1 MPTPEELLAVE
12 RISAED
18 LASILRANA
27 DETVVVDV
35 RDEDYELK
43 GHIVNA
49 EHLPKGNF
57 TEDADVDALI
67 AKFGNKSDVVFHC
80 GRSNTRGP
88 TCALRFM
95 ERAEALGAKAHVR
108 VLGGGFAAFAEKF
121 AAYGHLSLSA
131 ILTLQFT
138 SNQQPPNFRE
148 PSLSSEHSM
157 GKEKNAAKN
166 AKPNADANAPVK
178 ATPAKAAGGKTAAVP
193 DATKASASAA
203 AATAATTVTA
213 QMGGKNGKNGTNAK
227 AAATT
232 TAPSDDIS
240 SVGKNA
246 KKGAN
251 VKASAANDS
260 TATKAQA
267 TSTKANKNAK
277 EPTNDKAAANTKAIK
292 NDQGTTNAQTT
303 KNNKA
308 ATNAKTPI
316 KNDKAAANTNADTNY
331 KASELS
337 DVTVANVQRARQ
349 LRKSDPERYS
359 KFRNFFTATDTEAAR
374 QIASQIHVK
383 REQVNKWVRSC
394 VAPKV
399 FTCIEECQES
409 QQDLMALVAVS
420 VALTKYGEQELA
432 RRDSLGEM
440 DYLVGSRF
448 GTSGLKSKTLI
459 ALQMGEQS
467 TVDVNFVLRL
477 VLGLAPEKR
486 DACQQLRDMLN
497 LGANSRLTLA
507 LPSKNSKSSSTPNKT
522 NSKNNDKTND
532 KTDKAGRDRL
542 LQIAKHAQ
550 SDRFQETMQQ
560 VGGQQLYD
568 AIRTLVKEADAST
581 WDAAKDKPAL
591 QGKNMGTRVENVK
604 NATGAKQKKETQR
617 NKQQPAKKA
626 DQQKRHLPVEI
637 EKSWVQVPPPA
648 PVNMKNS
655 TPGKGASAVKDKM
668 AGGVGPAGSVQSR
681 PTAIVNSTSSIDTH
695 ATTGGRSIGSRS
707 VAL

>member
-1 MPTPEELLAVE
+1 
-12 RISAED
+12 
-18 LASILRANA
+18 
-27 DETVVVDV
+27 
-35 RDEDYELK
+35 
-43 GHIVNA
+43 
-49 EHLPKGNF
+49 
-57 TEDADVDALI
+57 
-67 AKFGNKSDVVFHC
+67 
-80 GRSNTRGP
+80 
-88 TCALRFM
+88 
-95 ERAEALGAKAHVR
+95 
-108 VLGGGFAAFAEKF
+108 
-121 AAYGHLSLSA
+121 
-131 ILTLQFT
+131 
-138 SNQQPPNFRE
+138 
-148 PSLSSEHSM
+148 M
-157 GKEKNAAKN
+157 GKGKNAAKN
-166 AKPNADANAPVK
+166 AKPNADANANAPVK
-178 ATPAKAAGGKTAAVP
+178 ATPAKVATPAKAAGGKTAAVP

-203 AATAATTVTA
+203 VATAATTVTA

-292 NDQGTTNAQTT
+292 NDQGMTNAQTT

-420 VALTKYGEQELA
+420 AALTKYGEQELA

-507 LPSKNSKSSSTPNKT
+507 LPSKNSKPSSTPNKT
-522 NSKNNDKTND
+522 NSKNND

-550 SDRFQETMQQ
+550 SDRFQEAMQQ

-604 NATGAKQKKETQR
+604 NAMGAKQKKETQR

-626 DQQKRHLPVEI
+626 NQQKRHLPVEI

-668 AGGVGPAGSVQSR
+668 VGGVGPAGSVQSR

-695 ATTGGRSIGSRS
+695 ATTGGRSIGSRG